1 MLQYFLFNAES
12 TEIYKVFVYFKQEH
26 NNGDRIKIIQYGIY
40 NELFCRVYK
49 YWIMQK
55 FPIFGH
61 SATALREATQQKK
74 QPFQKLIILL
84 AEALQNAHNLSFA
97 LATKKF
103 YTNQ

>member
-1 MLQYFLFNAES
+1 
-12 TEIYKVFVYFKQEH
+12 
-26 NNGDRIKIIQYGIY
+26 
-40 NELFCRVYK
+40 
-49 YWIMQK
+49 MQK